1 MVKLTVD
8 LIAGAAQFTNT
19 VKDRELDLRGYKIPL
34 IENLGASGNQFD
46 CIDFTDNEIRKVD
59 NFPYL
64 PRLKTLYFNNNRIVR
79 IGEGLEQSMPKLDTL
94 ILTNN
99 NLQELADIEV
109 LAACQS
115 LTMLSFLHNP
125 VCAKPNYRLYVVHK
139 FPNLRVLDFK
149 KVKQQEREAAES
161 LYASK
166 KGKDQMKEIKKKAR
180 TFVPGAPLGV
190 DANKTGSKTNPSGLS
205 VEQIKSIKAAIARAT
220 TFEEVERLNQML
232 RSGQVPG
239 KDGQIPPKM
248 NNGSEAYNPMEVE
261 EDD

>member
-1 MVKLTVD
+1 VVKLTVD
-8 LIAGAAQFTNT
+8 LIQGAAQFTNT

-34 IENLGASGNQFD
+34 IENLGATLNQFD

-59 NFPYL
+59 NFPFL

-79 IGEGLEQSMPKLDTL
+79 IGEGLDQSMPSLETL

-99 NLQELADIEV
+99 NIQELADIEQLSCV
-109 LAACQS
+109 KT
-115 LTMLSFLHNP
+115 LTMISFLHNP
-125 VCAKPNYRLYVVHK
+125 VCAKANYRLYVIHK
-139 FPNLRVLDFK
+139 FPALKVLDFK
-149 KVKQQEREAAES
+149 KVKKQEKDAAES

-190 DANKTGSKTNPSGLS
+190 DANNASKANPSGLTP
-205 VEQIKSIKAAIARAT
+205 EQIKGIKAAIAKAT
-220 TFEEVERLNQML
+220 TFEEIERLNHML

-239 KDGQIPPKM
+239 KDGKM
-248 NNGSEAYNPMEVE
+248 PATQNGGQAYNPMEVE
-261 EDD
+261 EDE

>member
-8 LIAGAAQFTNT
+8 LIQGAAQCTNT
-19 VKDRELDLRGYKIPL
+19 IKDRELDLRGYKIPL

-59 NFPYL
+59 NFPFL

-79 IGEGLEQSMPKLDTL
+79 IGEGLDQSMPLLDTL
-94 ILTNN
+94 IMTNN
-99 NLQELADIEV
+99 NLQELADIEPLSTV
-109 LAACQS
+109 KT

-139 FPNLRVLDFK
+139 FPNLKVLDFK
-149 KVKQQEREAAES
+149 KVKKQERDAAEA

-166 KGKDQMKEIKKKAR
+166 KGKDQMKDIAKKAK
-180 TFVPGAPLGV
+180 TFNVGAPLGGAPG
-190 DANKTGSKTNPSGLS
+190 ANTKAGNPAGLS
-205 VEQIKSIKAAIARAT
+205 AEQIKGIKAAIARAT
-220 TFEEVERLNQML
+220 TFDEIERLNHML

-239 KDGQIPPKM
+239 KDGQIPPPA
-248 NNGSEAYNPMEVE
+248 NGSQAYNPMEVE
-261 EDD
+261 EEED